1 MGRSAEDGR
10 AEQVAPVARE
20 IGKYSVAIDGHRTSV
35 SLEPEFWR
43 ALKEIAAARRVTLG
57 ALVTELDRTRTGNL
71 SSALRV
77 FVLNEFRRDS

>member
-1 MGRSAEDGR
+1 MAQ
-10 AEQVAPVARE
+10 A

-43 ALKEIAAARRVTLG
+43 ALKNIAAARRESLS
-57 ALVTELDRTRTGNL
+57 ALVSEVDRTRQGNL

-77 FVLNEFRRDS
+77 VVLEEMRSGN

>member
-1 MGRSAEDGR
+1 MAR
-10 AEQVAPVARE
+10 A

-43 ALKEIAAARRVTLG
+43 ALKQIAAARRVTLG
-57 ALVTELDRTRTGNL
+57 ALVSEVDRTRQGNL

-77 FVLNEFRRDS
+77 FVLKEAIGEKHPTPE

>member
-1 MGRSAEDGR
+1 MAR
-10 AEQVAPVARE
+10 A

-43 ALKEIAAARRVTLG
+43 ALKAIAAVRRVTLG
-57 ALVTELDRTRTGNL
+57 ALVAEVDRARKGNL

-77 FVLNEFRRDS
+77 FVLNEMDGGK

>member
-1 MGRSAEDGR
+1 MGGPPEDGR
-10 AEQVAPVARE
+10 AEQIEPMAQS

-43 ALKEIAAARRVTLG
+43 ALKEIAAARSVTLA
-57 ALVTELDRTRTGNL
+57 ALVAEIDRKRQGNL

-77 FVLNEFRRDS
+77 FVLKELSGK